1 MKHRIATIQRTTGET
16 DISVTINL
24 DGSGAADI
32 STGIGFYDH
41 MLHHVAHHGLFDLT
55 IKAAGDLH
63 IDEHHTVEDV
73 AIALGQVID
82 KALGDR
88 AGIVR
93 MADAWVTMDEA
104 LAQAIVDLSGR
115 AYCVFSGE
123 FDSPR
128 IGGLSTSLIPHIFES
143 IATHGRMN
151 LHARVLYGRDDHH
164 KAEALFKALGRALDA
179 ATSIDPRRKGVP
191 STKGVL

>member
-1 MKHRIATIQRTTGET
+1 MRNSEIRRVTKET
-16 DISVTINL
+16 DVHIRLEL
-24 DGSGAADI
+24 DGSGIADI
-32 STGIGFYDH
+32 STGVGFYDH

-55 IKAAGDLH
+55 VKAAGDLH

-73 AIALGQVID
+73 AIALGQALD
-82 KALGDR
+82 RALGDR
-88 AGIVR
+88 AGITR

-104 LAQAIVDLSGR
+104 LAQVIVDLSGR
-115 AYCVFSGE
+115 PYAVFHGE
-123 FDSPR
+123 WSTPR
-128 IGGLSTSLIPHIFES
+128 IGTLGTSLIPHAFES
-143 IATHGRMN
+143 FATHARMN

-179 ATSIDPRRKGVP
+179 ATQIDPRRAGVP